1 MPQKGKNELMELKKF
16 IEPKPIKIGDK
27 SFFISKI
34 PAIQAQQI
42 YGAIMKECK
51 EDGDIAMTY
60 LSEETGLSLLA
71 YAAYDQTGEGDSNYL
86 VQLNASGAIDTY
98 CRDLTTLIELE
109 AAMIRYNFGFLFDGS
124 LLRVLGVLRDE
135 DI

>member
-1 MPQKGKNELMELKKF
+1 MESSKF
-16 IEPKPIKIGDK
+16 IEPKPIKIGENH
-27 SFFISKI
+27 FVISKI

-71 YAAYDQTGEGDSNYL
+71 YTAFDQMGEGDADHL
-86 VQLNASGAIDTY
+86 IPLNASAAVNAY
-98 CRDLTTLIELE
+98 CADITTLMELE

-124 LLRVLGVLRDE
+124 LQKVLGVLRDE
-135 DI
+135 VI

>member
-1 MPQKGKNELMELKKF
+1 MELKKF

-27 SFFISKI
+27 NFFISKI

-51 EDGDIAMTY
+51 EDGDLAMTY
-60 LSEETGLSLLA
+60 LSEETGLSLLT
-71 YAAYDQTGEGDSNYL
+71 YAAYDQLGEGDSEHL
-86 VQLNASGAIDTY
+86 VQLDASAAVNAY
-98 CRDLTTLIELE
+98 CSDLTTLIELE

-124 LLRVLGVLRDE
+124 LQRVLGVLRDE
-135 DI
+135 AI